1 MRLIVDY
8 LRTLNLLYL
17 LTSRWFFFPNICW
30 SLIVNSHWL
39 ILTQGNLGAYIKEA
53 FLQEEFVFVFGKNQW
68 ILLVNFSHVWLFA
81 TPWTVARQAPLSLEF
96 SRQEYWSGLPFPSP
110 GDLPDPGIKPGA
122 PVLQV
127 DSLPSEP
134 LGKPPGKEDSVSSVH
149 LNFLGNSFKI
159 YKINISVS
167 LPVQYCVDP
176 CRVPWSH
183 QLCAQLSCLVADQ
196 GSASWPAQVTT
207 TFLCVHLWLL
217 RLPFPMGSLLEASRT
232 LFWPFRYGC
241 REIPV

>member
-1 MRLIVDY
+1 MI
-8 LRTLNLLYL
+8 
-17 LTSRWFFFPNICW
+17 FFPNICW

-53 FLQEEFVFVFGKNQW
+53 FLQEEFVFVFGKIQW
-68 ILLVNFSHVWLFA
+68 ILPVNFSHVWLFA
-81 TPWTVARQAPLSLEF
+81 TPWTLAHQAPLSLEF

-110 GDLPDPGIKPGA
+110 EDLPDPGIEPGA

-149 LNFLGNSFKI
+149 LNFLGNSLKI
-159 YKINISVS
+159 YKINISIS

-176 CRVPWSH
+176 CRVPWSQ
-183 QLCAQLSCLVADQ
+183 QLCAQVSCLAADP
-196 GSASWPAQVTT
+196 G
-207 TFLCVHLWLL
+207 L
-217 RLPFPMGSLLEASRT
+217 SLLACSGHHSLSLCSPLAAWVAFSHGE
-232 LFWPFRYGC
+232 PFGGFSYF
-241 REIPV
+241 ILTFPIWMLWNPSIVLKFAFF

>member
-1 MRLIVDY
+1 MDCSPPGSSVLG
-8 LRTLNLLYL
+8 
-17 LTSRWFFFPNICW
+17 
-30 SLIVNSHWL
+30 
-39 ILTQGNLGAYIKEA
+39 ILQAR
-53 FLQEEFVFVFGKNQW
+53 
-68 ILLVNFSHVWLFA
+68 ILEW
-81 TPWTVARQAPLSLEF
+81 VAISF
-96 SRQEYWSGLPFPSP
+96 SRGSS
-110 GDLPDPGIKPGA
+110 DPGIEPGA

-183 QLCAQLSCLVADQ
+183 QLCAQLSCLAADQ

-207 TFLCVHLWLL
+207 AFLCVHLWLL

-232 LFWPFRYGC
+232 LF
-241 REIPV
+241 